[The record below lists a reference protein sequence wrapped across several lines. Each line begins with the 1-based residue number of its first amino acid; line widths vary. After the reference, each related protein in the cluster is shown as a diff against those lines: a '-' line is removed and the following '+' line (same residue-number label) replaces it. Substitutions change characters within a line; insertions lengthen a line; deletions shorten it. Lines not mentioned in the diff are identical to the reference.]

1 MEYLSCDPGSCVGI
15 WFYGGV
21 AGAFKLDGI
30 FCKFKFR
37 CTGRVTKDNI
47 TFIESNIVFM
57 TSNLSIFR
65 ADYCVPGILPPR
77 DALYH
82 RGLFI
87 GIHAQVTKRA
97 FEISDFRLRCF
108 KSNLLF
114 VV

>member
-30 FCKFKFR
+30 FCKFKFG
-37 CTGRVTKDNI
+37 CTGGVAKDNI

-57 TSNLSIFR
+57 TSNLSRIS
-65 ADYCVPGILPPR
+65 AYNGIPCILPAR
-77 DALYH
+77 NILDH
-82 RGLFI
+82 RSLFI
-87 GIHAQVTKRA
+87 GIHTQVTKCT

-114 VV
+114 VI